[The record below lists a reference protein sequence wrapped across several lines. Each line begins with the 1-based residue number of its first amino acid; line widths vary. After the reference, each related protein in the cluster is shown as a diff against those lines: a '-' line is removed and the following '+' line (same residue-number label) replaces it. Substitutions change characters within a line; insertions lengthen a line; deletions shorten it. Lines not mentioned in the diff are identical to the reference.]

1 MRFIFSSIFMVFILC
16 LSSNLTMAQ
25 DTIKKK
31 KANFE
36 SKRIKKSEEIKMAFE
51 LNDEESIAKNYESL
65 AEDFYSKKNESK
77 AEEYYQKA
85 LTSYRKLKRKE
96 DIARV
101 VRSLAKIQE
110 SQKKY
115 VQASSNYKVAS
126 EETSDKNLE
135 IINTNDFNRL
145 KNSAN
150 SGLQKDLLNSNIKIL
165 EKQDKK
171 EELSDAYLKKAETD
185 QLENKT
191 EDAINNYNQALVYT
205 VAEPEKTIS
214 IKNKIADIY
223 LGKNEF
229 DKALEINQSILESAE
244 KKNDFTTQITQKQKL
259 ASLYFQINKPEKAVE
274 ELKTAYALASKKGN
288 TAEVKRSLLA
298 LVDYYKRNGNDKE
311 RLLIYNDFLQN
322 FDAIIQSDTT
332 LIDAKIFQVT
342 EEKIKQLEKEK
353 ELKDELIDKKNTFNF
368 VLIGAVI
375 LLLLFFGLI
384 IKALYAIKKK
394 NKKIALQSLRREMN
408 PHFIFNSLNSVN
420 QFISQNK
427 ELEANKYLSNY
438 SQLMRNIMINSN
450 KDFVSL
456 SNEIE
461 QLKKYLDLEHLRF
474 QDKFDYEIVIDP
486 TLDTDAFF
494 VPNMIIQPHIENAIW
509 HGLRYKNEKGKLLLK
524 VEPKSNTIIISI
536 DDDGIGIAQSNALK
550 TEHQKVHQSRGVSNT
565 KERIA
570 LLSELYKTH
579 ITFNITEKEQPLTG
593 TIVTV
598 EFPFIHKIP

>member
-1 MRFIFSSIFMVFILC
+1 
-16 LSSNLTMAQ
+16 
-25 DTIKKK
+25 
-31 KANFE
+31 
-36 SKRIKKSEEIKMAFE
+36 
-51 LNDEESIAKNYESL
+51 
-65 AEDFYSKKNESK
+65 
-77 AEEYYQKA
+77 
-85 LTSYRKLKRKE
+85 
-96 DIARV
+96 
-101 VRSLAKIQE
+101 
-110 SQKKY
+110 
-115 VQASSNYKVAS
+115 
-126 EETSDKNLE
+126 
-135 IINTNDFNRL
+135 
-145 KNSAN
+145 
-150 SGLQKDLLNSNIKIL
+150 
-165 EKQDKK
+165 
-171 EELSDAYLKKAETD
+171 
-185 QLENKT
+185 
-191 EDAINNYNQALVYT
+191 
-205 VAEPEKTIS
+205 
-214 IKNKIADIY
+214 
-223 LGKNEF
+223 
-229 DKALEINQSILESAE
+229 
-244 KKNDFTTQITQKQKL
+244 
-259 ASLYFQINKPEKAVE
+259 
-274 ELKTAYALASKKGN
+274 
-288 TAEVKRSLLA
+288 
-298 LVDYYKRNGNDKE
+298 
-311 RLLIYNDFLQN
+311 LLIYNDFLQN

-509 HGLRYKNEKGKLLLK
+509 HGLRYKKEKGKLLLK

-579 ITFNITEKEQPLTG
+579 ITFNITEKELPLTG

>member
-1 MRFIFSSIFMVFILC
+1 MRCIFSSLLFVSIIC
-16 LSSNLTMAQ
+16 LFSNLAMGQ

-36 SKRIKKSEEIKMAFE
+36 SKRIKKSDEIKMAFD

-65 AEDFYSKKNESK
+65 AEEFYSKKNESK

-145 KNSAN
+145 KNSSN
-150 SGLQKDLLNSNIKIL
+150 SGLQKDLLDSNIKIL
-165 EKQDKK
+165 ERQDKK

-191 EDAINNYNQALVYT
+191 EDAINNYNQALVYA
-205 VAEPEKTIS
+205 VAEPEKTLS

-229 DKALEINQSILESAE
+229 DKALEINQSILKSAE
-244 KKNDFTTQITQKQKL
+244 IKNDFTTQITQKQKL
-259 ASLYFQINKPEKAVE
+259 ASLYFQINKPEKAVQ
-274 ELKTAYALASKKGN
+274 ELKTAYAMASKKGN

-474 QDKFDYEIVIDP
+474 QDKFDYKITIDP
-486 TLDTDAFF
+486 TLDTDSLF
-494 VPNMIIQPHIENAIW
+494 VPNMIIQPHIEYAIW

-536 DDDGIGIAQSNALK
+536 DDDGIGITQSNALK
-550 TEHQKVHQSRGVSNT
+550 TEFQKVHQSRGVSNT

-570 LLSELYKTH
+570 LLSELYKTQ
-579 ITFNITEKEQPLTG
+579 ITFSITEKEQPLTG

-598 EFPFIHKIP
+598 ELPFIHKIP

>member
-1 MRFIFSSIFMVFILC
+1 MG
-16 LSSNLTMAQ
+16 Q

-36 SKRIKKSEEIKMAFE
+36 SKRIKKSDEIKMAFD

-65 AEDFYSKKNESK
+65 AEEFYSKKNESK

-115 VQASSNYKVAS
+115 IQASSNYKVAS

-145 KNSAN
+145 KNSSN

-191 EDAINNYNQALVYT
+191 EDAINNYNQALVYA
-205 VAEPEKTIS
+205 VAEPEKTLS

-229 DKALEINQSILESAE
+229 DKALEINQSILKSAE

-259 ASLYFQINKPEKAVE
+259 ASLYFQINKPEKAVQ
-274 ELKTAYALASKKGN
+274 ELKTAYAMASKKGN

-353 ELKDELIDKKNTFNF
+353 ELKDELISKKNTFNYF
-368 VLIGAVI
+368 LIAAVF

-384 IKALYAIKKK
+384 VKALFAIKKK
-394 NKKIALQSLRREMN
+394 NKEIALQSLRREMN

-427 ELEANKYLSNY
+427 ELEANKYLTSY
-438 SQLMRNIMINSN
+438 SKLMRNIMENSN
-450 KDFVSL
+450 KDFVTL
-456 SNEIE
+456 TTEVN

-474 QDKFDYEIVIDP
+474 QDQFDYEIIVDEL
-486 TLDTDAFF
+486 LDTDAVFI
-494 VPNMIIQPHIENAIW
+494 PNMIIQPHLENAIW
-509 HGLRYKNEKGKLLLK
+509 HGLRYLEHKGHLLLQFK
-524 VEPKSNTIIISI
+524 IEKNQLVVLI
-536 DDDGIGIAQSNALK
+536 DDDGIGLTRSKELK
-550 TEHQKVHQSRGVSNT
+550 TVNQKVHKSRGLTNT
-565 KERIA
+565 KERIQ
-570 LLSELYKTH
+570 LLNELYKH
-579 ITFNITEKEQPLTG
+579 YIRFEINEKNAPSSG
-593 TIVTV
+593 TIIRIEMPLITKV
-598 EFPFIHKIP
+598 E